1 MVNSHSMP
9 KVCVHNFTDRS
20 WREEYEGRNEKG
32 GGESRED
39 ESRKWNEGPSGEVE
53 GNGDGIETEKKT
65 KSN

>member
-1 MVNSHSMP
+1 MP

-53 GNGDGIETEKKT
+53 RNGLTWT
-65 KSN
+65 P